1 MINLLLCFD
10 ENYNKVAHLYLHT
23 LLKNASEKVNIYIIH
38 ENPKTLN
45 RIKENLITYE
55 KLNELN
61 IYRFEEDL
69 SRFPN
74 ILHGHISEATYYRI
88 YIDNYLPEELEY
100 IFYVDADLLCL
111 KDPIPALKEEV
122 LNLQNSKYFMS
133 ARTEVTKEKQVEPH
147 WERLGLEG
155 SRYFNAGV
163 KLIKLQDWKKED
175 MSKKL
180 ETKMILDHDK
190 LLYWDQ
196 DVLNSVIDD
205 RFEELNPY
213 LNFNMNLAPDNNNI
227 SLDKNEEEEIIFL
240 HYTGSFKPWTI
251 RGAFN
256 KKSVYYHDAYFE
268 FYGIKYYIVNTWR
281 VSAVTQLLKGIF
293 NFQIKNLRYPLSF
306 IYLSIK
312 SLKTPIKK

>member
-1 MINLLLCFD
+1 MINFLLCFD

-23 LLKNASEKVNIYIIH
+23 LLKNVSEKVNIFIIH
-38 ENPKTLN
+38 DDPTTLED
-45 RIKENLITYE
+45 IKENITTYD

-61 IYRFEEDL
+61 IYKFKEDL
-69 SRFPN
+69 SKFPN

-88 YIDNYLPEELEY
+88 YIDNYLPENLEY

-111 KDPIPALKEEV
+111 KDPIPALKKDL
-122 LNLQNSKYFMS
+122 LNLKNSKNFMS
-133 ARTEVTKEKQVEPH
+133 AKTEVTREKPKEPH
-147 WERLGLEG
+147 WERLGLQG

-163 KLIKLQDWKKED
+163 KLIKLQEWKKAN
-175 MSKKL
+175 MSEKL
-180 ETKMILDHDK
+180 ETKMILEHDK

-227 SLDKNEEEEIIFL
+227 SLNIKEEQEIIFL

-281 VSAVTQLLKGIF
+281 VSALTQLLKGII
-293 NFQIKNLRYPLSF
+293 NLQIKNLRHPFSF

-312 SLKTPIKK
+312 SLKNPIEK